1 MNVTANFAV
10 MSVCSHQNGFEPA
23 LEKRTDPPM
32 LAIEPH
38 AVRNVEPLNGL
49 AEVGLWRLDQQM
61 VMIRHQSVAVNQE
74 PKASRQLRKQ
84 LQKMARVRRRP
95 KNRAALDPTVNHM
108 IHPIFYS
115 NAQRPSQLR

>member
-1 MNVTANFAV
+1 MNVTANFPV

-74 PKASRQLRKQ
+74 SKPGRQLRQQ
-84 LQKMARVRRRP
+84 LQKMARVSQGP
-95 KNRAALDPTVNHM
+95 KDRASLDPTVNHM
-108 IHPIFYS
+108 VPPIFYN
-115 NAQRPSQLR
+115 NA